1 MAEAKFKLSVG
12 YKVGKDTLYDVVLSD
27 LTTGDIIQSQLES
40 EKLVTT
46 EKGAELVT
54 SPTLAG
60 ANMLRRQIVSIGDV
74 KGPLSLD
81 ELQRLHLDDFELI
94 QYKAQELDQAQARR
108 MGQENAARG
117 RTDQGSTGN

>member
-1 MAEAKFKLSVG
+1 MAEINFKLPKG
-12 YKVGKDTLYDVVLSD
+12 YKLGNDTLHDVVLRD
-27 LTTGDIIQSQLES
+27 LDTGDIIQAQLES

-60 ANMLRRQIVSIGDV
+60 ANMLRRQIVSIGNV

-94 QYKAQELDQAQARR
+94 QYKAQQLDQAQARR
-108 MGQENAARG
+108 MAQENTARG
-117 RTDQGSTGN
+117 RTDQDSTGS